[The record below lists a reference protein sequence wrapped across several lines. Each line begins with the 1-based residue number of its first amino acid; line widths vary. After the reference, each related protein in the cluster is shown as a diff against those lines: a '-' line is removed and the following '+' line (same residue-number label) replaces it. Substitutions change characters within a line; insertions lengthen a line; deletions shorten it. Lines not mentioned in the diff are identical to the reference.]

1 MGRTVVDDISKGRV
15 IWVALA
21 VGLLSLLYILS
32 SVAAPFLVGLGLAYL
47 FHPLVDTLEGR
58 LVPRWLSSFILVL
71 ALSVLF
77 FTFWLVLL
85 PILGEQLETLL
96 YKMPGYTRDVLDYLR
111 PHVDFLTEK
120 MNAAPLFE
128 RTELVAPEALQKGF
142 LWLTNQ
148 VLLFLWNAQGIG
160 RLLFFM
166 LVTPFVMFYGL
177 LEWHDIMIK
186 TFALVPLKVQPRW
199 ESFFVRFDHTISGY
213 IRGQML
219 VCLCMSVYLSL
230 GFGLIGLPHGFLLG
244 TLTGFLIFI
253 PYVGM
258 IIGTFFAIVLTL
270 VNIPSLW
277 SFFCLTL
284 VLVGGQLLEA
294 LVLIPL
300 FIGPRVG
307 IHPVWVLFAI
317 FASAMLFGFWGIL
330 LALPIATFCHGLIKE
345 TLTFYRTT
353 AFYKRQPR

>member
-1 MGRTVVDDISKGRV
+1 MRASCA
-15 IWVALA
+15 ALA
-21 VGLLSLLYILS
+21 VQLYI
-32 SVAAPFLVGLGLAYL
+32 GLGFVRA
-47 FHPLVDTLEGR
+47 
-58 LVPRWLSSFILVL
+58 I
-71 ALSVLF
+71 

-120 MNAAPLFE
+120 MNAAPFE
-128 RTELVAPEALQKGF
+128 RTELVAPRLFKKAF
-142 LWLTNQ
+142 LWLTDPGTF
-148 VLLFLWNAQGIG
+148 VLWNAQGIG

-199 ESFFVRFDHTISGY
+199 ESFFVRLIIPSAVTFVV
-213 IRGQML
+213 RCWC
-219 VCLCMSVYLSL
+219 VCACRLSVA

-284 VLVGGQLLEA
+284 
-294 LVLIPL
+294 L
-300 FIGPRVG
+300 F
-307 IHPVWVLFAI
+307 L
-317 FASAMLFGFWGIL
+317 
-330 LALPIATFCHGLIKE
+330 
-345 TLTFYRTT
+345 
-353 AFYKRQPR
+353 